1 MNTKDLKDLQLRAEH
16 GEASTQLELGKM
28 YYEGKGVPRHY
39 EKARNLYFLESAKQD
54 VMEAQF
60 YLSVMYYEGKGGL
73 KNPVQADYWLSK
85 AVDAG
90 FADAQLYLGKMRE
103 KQKKC
108 IDAYKWFSLAA
119 AQGNKEA
126 IENLERLE
134 KEMPSED
141 IAKAQNQSAEWHE
154 KHQK

>member
-39 EKARNLYFLESAKQD
+39 ENALFWLLDPAKQGIA
-54 VMEAQF
+54 EAQF
-60 YLSVMYYEGKGGL
+60 YLGMMYCEGKGVI
-73 KNPVQADYWLSK
+73 KNPERANCWLNK

-90 FADAQLYLGKMRE
+90 FADAQLYLGKRCE
-103 KQKKC
+103 KHKKC

-126 IENLERLE
+126 IENLDRLE
-134 KEMPSED
+134 KEMPPED